1 MISGNTINLE
11 PMTDKRKFVSALR
24 RKRQSIMAQ
33 LRRLSDSDILKSE
46 TLTRKLELINCMI
59 AEFK

>member
-1 MISGNTINLE
+1 
-11 PMTDKRKFVSALR
+11 MTDKRKFVSALR
-24 RKRQSIMAQ
+24 RKRQSLMAQ
-33 LRRLSDSDILKSE
+33 LRKLSDSDIPKSE

>member
-1 MISGNTINLE
+1 
-11 PMTDKRKFVSALR
+11 MTDKRKFISSLR

-33 LRRLSDSDILKSE
+33 LRTLSDSDIRKSE
-46 TLTRKLELINCMI
+46 TLTRKLELLNCMI